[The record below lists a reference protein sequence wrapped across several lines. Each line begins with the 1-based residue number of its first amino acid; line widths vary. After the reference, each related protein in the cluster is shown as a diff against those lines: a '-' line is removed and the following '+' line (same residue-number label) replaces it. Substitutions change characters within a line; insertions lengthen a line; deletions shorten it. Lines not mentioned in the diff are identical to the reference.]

1 MTTNWPEERSHIN
14 GVFFIRKCMAILHV
28 GQKESGGD
36 ILNVALGGKVGFCC
50 NNICKRTSM
59 GYYRDFSEEE

>member
-1 MTTNWPEERSHIN
+1 
-14 GVFFIRKCMAILHV
+14 MAILHV
-28 GQKESGGD
+28 GQKENGGD
-36 ILNVALGGKVGFCC
+36 ILNVALGGKVCFCC

>member
-1 MTTNWPEERSHIN
+1 
-14 GVFFIRKCMAILHV
+14 MAILHV

-50 NNICKRTSM
+50 NNIYKRTSM
-59 GYYRDFSEEE
+59 DYYRDFSEEE